1 MFQKWVLALLCCSL
15 VMFQTDVIARG
26 GGGSSFRS
34 SSSSFR
40 SSSPSVAKTVSVAKT
55 TSTFS
60 APSQSA
66 SAKPVAVANTKLS
79 NTMAIQDAMVQE
91 KLSLRCMKRNRV

>member
-34 SSSSFR
+34 SSSSRGGWERARF
-40 SSSPSVAKTVSVAKT
+40 
-55 TSTFS
+55 
-60 APSQSA
+60 
-66 SAKPVAVANTKLS
+66 
-79 NTMAIQDAMVQE
+79 IDDA
-91 KLSLRCMKRNRV
+91 C